1 MVNYLRAEE
10 MGMTDQLAV
19 LSTSDR
25 KLFRVQTMDH
35 LKDLQSIY
43 DNTPNVYNQFLS
55 CIRDMGKR
63 RITKQYIVKN
73 KNSDE
78 VLRSF
83 IEHVA
88 NIELDDNTKIENAF
102 VPCTLPQ
109 TIMYGGEVM
118 MSEDVISSE
127 ENFKNGKEKLNAV
140 SKDMLEIIQR
150 PIETAED
157 TYNFINAVRLKCNV
171 DTFSE
176 VISEAASG
184 FKKVRDDTRFKKL
197 EHMKYNQKCENV
209 TIDDNDYTKLGV
221 SGFGAEGVI
230 RAFSLE
236 PSYFAI
242 LEGNVKGSI
251 YKVKVTGERALKNIS
266 RNIGENEVLE
276 GVLDFIRQANVR
288 DCCDFTPSLLEKS
301 DVSIESVHS
310 IAEAKETQTICLGS
324 RKVRT
329 FDLIPKKSF
338 VTLYNGL
345 ERRTVA
351 LPTYM
356 GVGFNLS
363 MSDSLNVKIEEPIE
377 IPIS

>member
-1 MVNYLRAEE
+1 MVNYLRAEK
-10 MGMTDQLAV
+10 MGIADQSAV

-25 KLFRVQTMDH
+25 RLFRVEAMDH

-43 DNTPNVYNQFLS
+43 DNTPSVYNQFLS
-55 CIRDMGKR
+55 SIRDMGKR

-78 VLRSF
+78 MLRNV

-88 NIELDDNTKIENAF
+88 NIELDDNTKEESVL

-118 MSEDVISSE
+118 MREDVISSE
-127 ENFKNGKEKLNAV
+127 EDFKNGKEKLNAV
-140 SKDMLEIIQR
+140 SKDMLEIIQK

-157 TYNFINAVRLKCNV
+157 TSNLINAVRLKCTA
-171 DTFSE
+171 DTISYI
-176 VISEAASG
+176 VSEAASG
-184 FKKVRDDTRFKKL
+184 FKKVRDNTRFKKL
-197 EHMKYNQKCENV
+197 EDMKYNQKCENV
-209 TIDDNDYTKLGV
+209 TIDDSDYTELGV
-221 SGFGAEGVI
+221 SGFGTEGVI
-230 RAFSLE
+230 RAFSVE

-242 LEGNVKGSI
+242 LEGNVKDSI
-251 YKVKVTGERALKNIS
+251 YKIRVTGERALRNIS
-266 RNIGENEVLE
+266 KTIGENEILD
-276 GVLDFIRQANVR
+276 GVLDFIRRANVK
-288 DCCDFTPSLLEKS
+288 DCCDFIPFLLEKS

-310 IAEAKETQTICLGS
+310 VAEAKETQTIDLDR

-345 ERRTVA
+345 ERRIVA

-356 GVGFNLS
+356 GVSFNLS
-363 MSDSLNVKIEEPIE
+363 MSDLLKVNIEDPIE